1 MSEIILLLIIILVL
15 YLVYGFL
22 VLNSEKRKKN
32 KSKVDSKENNS
43 VKTTENLEFEE
54 KSPEENGANGGN
66 VENGN
71 KEQFNGIDTPYE
83 FPIPKTVNPFGEDK
97 PYNEKLKEVQKY
109 YKFNNKPY
117 YKLGKSWRK
126 DYTYDWCGA
135 KGQQPIDAI
144 QYNDLS
150 FMDKKQYKVIPNKYF
165 LKN

>member
-54 KSPEENGANGGN
+54 KSPEENGGNGGN

-109 YKFNNKPY
+109 YKMEF
-117 YKLGKSWRK
+117 
-126 DYTYDWCGA
+126 
-135 KGQQPIDAI
+135 DARFS
-144 QYNDLS
+144 QYCCTL
-150 FMDKKQYKVIPNKYF
+150 KYF
-165 LKN
+165 TLYKRFRSSAS